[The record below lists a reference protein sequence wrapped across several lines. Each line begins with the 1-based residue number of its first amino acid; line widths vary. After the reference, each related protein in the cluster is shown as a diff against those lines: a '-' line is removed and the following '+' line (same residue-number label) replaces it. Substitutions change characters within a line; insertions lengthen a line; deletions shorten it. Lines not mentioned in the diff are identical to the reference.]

1 LNRRRLLI
9 GSAIG
14 CGVLLVV
21 GVLVLAAAVIGANI
35 GMQKAKEQANSE
47 GDEDVTIN
55 TPSREPKKNEPEYIP
70 VTLRVSGEQGT
81 RYRCT
86 YGTFTPEGKWDEVQ
100 EGTLATSPV
109 EYRAQAVIDHP
120 EEHGTIIAGCS
131 RVGANSKG
139 RLKLELLANGV
150 VVDSDEA
157 ERGLPDTKYKK
168 HADPGHVRVNYD
180 PRCGGPTPKSG
191 PCK

>member
-1 LNRRRLLI
+1 MNRRRLLI

-21 GVLVLAAAVIGANI
+21 GILVMVAAVIGANI
-35 GMQKAKEQANSE
+35 GMQKAKDQATTVSDGGVTTNS
-47 GDEDVTIN
+47 
-55 TPSREPKKNEPEYIP
+55 PSLEPKKKKAPEYIP

-86 YGTFTPEGKWDEVQ
+86 YSTFTPEGRWDEVQ

-109 EYRAQAVIDHP
+109 DYRAQAVIDHP

-131 RVGANSKG
+131 RAGDSKG
-139 RLKLELLANGV
+139 RLKLELLAKGK

-168 HADPGHVRVNYD
+168 HADSGAVSVNYD
-180 PRCGGPTPKSG
+180 PRCGGPIPKSG